1 MENYIFRNEMKFSNR
16 ASRRKVLLRLGGA
29 LLLLV
34 FVLKTM
40 FDGFSIVTLWLV
52 LIGAGMLMHRGSH
65 VRVENVLTEMGIS
78 PEGMRLKYRDLDR
91 HDGRGMRNETYEI
104 DADRLRRLRYN
115 ERYHMLE
122 IISQPVMTEE
132 SPAGVVT
139 KDFLRDGEM
148 DRQIIYLKDDDIR
161 EGILRKIGEVDG
173 SWQR

>member
-1 MENYIFRNEMKFSNR
+1 
-16 ASRRKVLLRLGGA
+16 
-29 LLLLV
+29 
-34 FVLKTM
+34 
-40 FDGFSIVTLWLV
+40 
-52 LIGAGMLMHRGSH
+52 MLMHRGSH
-65 VRVENVLTEMGIS
+65 VRVENVLTEMVIT

-91 HDGRGMRNETYEI
+91 HDGRGLRNETYEI
-104 DADRLRRLRYN
+104 DADRLRSLRYN

-132 SPAGVVT
+132 SSAGVVT
-139 KDFLRDGEM
+139 KDFMRSGET